1 MGAPKTFFLFI
12 DLRKAYD
19 LVPCE
24 ALWEVLAKLG
34 VPDPTIQL
42 IKAFHQDMQ
51 ATIRVDGQTLE
62 PIDVSNGLR
71 QGCCMAPVFFNLYA
85 CVFVERWLTRV
96 ESSDEVGVSLKY
108 KHA

>member
-51 ATIRVDGQTLE
+51 ATIQLDGQTLE
-62 PIDVSNGLR
+62 PIDVDNGR
-71 QGCCMAPVFFNLYA
+71 DRGAAWHRCFSTFMH
-85 CVFVERWLTRV
+85 
-96 ESSDEVGVSLKY
+96 VSLWS
-108 KHA
+108 AG